1 MCSALCGLELYSQG
15 MKDMSDLIV
24 VGFDDT
30 EKADRALTKMV
41 SLSKEHLVELED
53 AVIVVRNEEGKV
65 HIKQSVNLTALGAT
79 SGLVTGG
86 LWGAL
91 VGLLFL
97 NPLAGF
103 AIGGALGAGTG
114 ALSGSLSDY
123 GIDDDFIKSLSET
136 IPNNFSALFVLLR
149 KFQPEK
155 VLKELEDS
163 NFKGKVLRTS
173 LSPEQEQKLQDA
185 LSKTD
190 LNKSA

>member
-86 LWGAL
+86 
-91 VGLLFL
+91 F
-97 NPLAGF
+97 
-103 AIGGALGAGTG
+103 GGAGGTVVSQPAGRLCHRRCLGCWHRRTVR
-114 ALSGSLSDY
+114 
-123 GIDDDFIKSLSET
+123 IVER
-136 IPNNFSALFVLLR
+136 LR
-149 KFQPEK
+149 
-155 VLKELEDS
+155 D
-163 NFKGKVLRTS
+163 
-173 LSPEQEQKLQDA
+173 
-185 LSKTD
+185 
-190 LNKSA
+190 

>member
-1 MCSALCGLELYSQG
+1 
-15 MKDMSDLIV
+15 MSDLIV
-24 VGFDDT
+24 VGFSDT
-30 EKADRALTKMV
+30 EVADRALTKMV

-53 AVIVVRNEEGKV
+53 AVIVVRNAEGKI

-136 IPNNFSALFVLLR
+136 IPNDSSALFVLLR

-163 NFKGKVLRTS
+163 DFKGKVLRTS

-185 LSKTD
+185 LSQTTSGASLSKTI
-190 LNKSA
+190 

>member
-1 MCSALCGLELYSQG
+1 
-15 MKDMSDLIV
+15 MSDLIV
-24 VGFDDT
+24 VGFSDT

-53 AVIVVRNEEGKV
+53 AVIVVRNAEGKI
-65 HIKQSVNLTALGAT
+65 HIKQSVNLTAIGAT

-114 ALSGSLSDY
+114 ALSGSLS
-123 GIDDDFIKSLSET
+123 ET
-136 IPNNFSALFVLLR
+136 IPNDSSALFVLLR

-163 NFKGKVLRTS
+163 DFKGKVLRTS

-185 LSKTD
+185 LSKTTAGVP
-190 LNKSA
+190 LAKTV

>member
-53 AVIVVRNEEGKV
+53 AVIVVRNNEGKV

-136 IPNNFSALFVLLR
+136 IPNNSSALFVLLR

-173 LSPEQEQKLQDA
+173 LSPEQEEKLQAA
-185 LSKTD
+185 LSQTSLTK
-190 LNKSA
+190 A

>member
-1 MCSALCGLELYSQG
+1 
-15 MKDMSDLIV
+15 MSDLIV
-24 VGFDDT
+24 VGFSDT

-53 AVIVVRNEEGKV
+53 AVIVVRNEQGKI

-136 IPNNFSALFVLLR
+136 IPNNSSPVCAAAQV
-149 KFQPEK
+149 PA
-155 VLKELEDS
+155 
-163 NFKGKVLRTS
+163 GKSLARAGSIGLQGQGFTDVPVTRARTETAGCVVQKHRSGTCRDYDLTLRTCAT
-173 LSPEQEQKLQDA
+173 E
-185 LSKTD
+185 
-190 LNKSA
+190 

>member
-1 MCSALCGLELYSQG
+1 
-15 MKDMSDLIV
+15 MSDLIV
-24 VGFDDT
+24 VGFSDT

-53 AVIVVRNEEGKV
+53 AVIVVRNEQGKI

-136 IPNNFSALFVLLR
+136 IPNNSSALFVLLR

-155 VLKELEDS
+155 VLQELEGSD
-163 NFKGKVLRTS
+163 FKGKVLRTS

-185 LSKTD
+185 LSKNT
-190 LNKSA
+190 AVAPAATTI

>member
-1 MCSALCGLELYSQG
+1 
-15 MKDMSDLIV
+15 MSDLIV
-24 VGFDDT
+24 VGFSDT
-30 EKADRALTKMV
+30 EVADRALTKMV

-53 AVIVVRNEEGKV
+53 AVIVVRNADGKI

-123 GIDDDFIKSLSET
+123 GIDDQFIKSLSET
-136 IPNNFSALFVLLR
+136 IPNDSSALFLLLR

-155 VLKELEDS
+155 VLQELEDS

-173 LSPEQEQKLQDA
+173 LSPEQEQKLQDV
-185 LSKTD
+185 LSKT
-190 LNKSA
+190 AAVGTTTV

>member
-1 MCSALCGLELYSQG
+1 
-15 MKDMSDLIV
+15 MSDLIV
-24 VGFDDT
+24 VGFEDT

-53 AVIVVRNEEGKV
+53 AVVVVRNEEGKI
-65 HIKQSVNLTALGAT
+65 HIKQSVNLTAVGAT

-136 IPNNFSALFVLLR
+136 IPNNSSALFVLLR

-163 NFKGKVLRTS
+163 DFKGKVLRTS

-185 LSKTD
+185 LSKTTATA
-190 LNKSA
+190 SAVTTA